1 MKFVFEK
8 NLFWDTI
15 LTLQKCVLYVI
26 DCLIVCFLLLIFSR
40 EIEGSIEHMSN
51 LRRDKWVVEGKIR
64 KWVCTYWPFLWPFE
78 RMAPLSLSC
87 SISLSSAPPTKS
99 KCVNDVTDTWIKVSH
114 LLCRTLKLSVLMSQY
129 LAYSLMSVY
138 DHVS

>member
-8 NLFWDTI
+8 NIFWDTI

-64 KWVCTYWPFLWPFE
+64 KWVCTYWPFLWPFD

-129 LAYSLMSVY
+129 LAYSLMSMY